1 MGTSGATTRLDKLLN
16 LLNCGTCPETRQEA
30 GNQIVG
36 ILRSHP
42 EQLPGVLGAV
52 SALLRSPNWDTR
64 LAAARCLGS
73 AAMHFVHATPADIAA
88 ASGLDAVALE
98 AELDREEPIPDGT
111 VKAEQDGDEGPLTL
125 ENLDI
130 QEIVDNCP
138 PLLAS
143 GGEEYAAQAAEGV
156 AAQRSALR
164 KRLGLGGAAGGF
176 MDDAELFKD
185 EDLLAGAREPEPSA
199 AQPEPAPIQARE
211 GSARLRLASSRRL
224 KGLKR
229 AQGSATGG
237 GLLPPRKSAKLD
249 AGGGGGD
256 QPQAGAPS
264 IDPACPPAAAALR
277 SSEAAWAAVLAG
289 EWPLQRA
296 LAAEALRA
304 NRAWL
309 GGCAAALL
317 ALLALD
323 RFSDFVGDGAVGPTR
338 ETAAQALGAL
348 CPALGPAGLRALLR
362 ALCALA
368 RCDVWQARHGGVL
381 GLRCVVAAM
390 ADALADGAGV
400 WACEDLAAALA
411 ALGPRLVLERDPGLL
426 GRVRR
431 LWRRLVGDRGAAAA
445 LVPALELGWGSEEA
459 SERIQA
465 VWALCVALPG
475 SRVVPGQPPLAVG
488 SAGELSAARLAA
500 ADALGSLAAAVVRRA
515 GGEAGTTS
523 GEAGGEATGD
533 PSSATNDAALEAV
546 AETLRRGLQ
555 ATEGRWQTARL
566 AAALALRAWAQGG
579 DGRGGGAARAGGAPG
594 RGTERLRLLA
604 HVAVAAAQPFA
615 AAGGAQTPLMAALR
629 REPDPAL
636 QLVAAGGL
644 ADLVAALRR
653 RTPSP
658 VDKIVKNLVG
668 FVTGDRTPDAA
679 APPPFPPEDE
689 DAEAAG
695 ATEADDTGAG
705 PAAASPA
712 ALACRGGEAALRALA
727 FRLGDDLFPALPCL
741 LEGQV
746 EGPLRSLGG
755 GAGGEESAR
764 QDPDGGEVAAA
775 RGAAAACRVVE
786 ALAPALSPGARRALL
801 DRLALALG
809 ALRHANGAVQLAAC
823 RALAALAASDPAAV
837 LPGLLE
843 GLTPLLQGAALP
855 AARAGALYALRL
867 LGSGLGPALV
877 PYAPLLARPL
887 LGRMSDPLPALRA
900 LAAASFAAVVAALP
914 LALGEGGA
922 GGLPVPPGLS
932 DAQRATLLAEKR
944 FLEALLAGP
953 AAQSCGG
960 GGGGAG
966 GADGA
971 PSRMAPP
978 PALALDL
985 RPYQREGVAWLCFLR
1000 ATGLHGV
1007 LADDMGLGK
1016 TVQATAVLA
1025 LAAAEEGVAARG
1037 EGRAPRPSLVLCPA
1051 TLVAHW
1057 PFEIRKA
1064 LGGGGVSPV
1073 VGAQVGGSG
1082 DGQGVRSGDAQGVR
1096 SCDGQAAEPGDAK
1109 DPTTPAATPGGEPL
1123 AVLQYAGGAAERA
1136 ALRPAFLDPDVAR
1149 PPDVV
1154 VASYE
1159 TLRADAAH
1167 LAARDWL
1174 YVVAD
1179 EGHALGNAAGR
1190 VARAACA
1197 LRAQHRL
1204 VLTGTPVQNGVRELW
1219 ALFDFLMPGFLGT
1232 SRAFNAKY
1240 GRALQ
1245 VASRQARSRGGALS
1259 SSEAGVLALEGLHR
1273 AITPFVLRRTKGQVL
1288 TDLPPKVLQDVRCT
1302 PTPLQLDAA
1311 AAQNADDGADPA
1323 RSSPDPGDG
1332 ADGTAAA
1339 PSRSSSSLSSLL
1351 ALRKAP
1357 KLAALAE
1364 LLRGAGLGAPS
1375 AEDGDG
1381 AASATPEDAGHR
1393 VLIFAQLRASLDL
1406 VEACVL
1412 APAGIACARI
1422 DGGVDPAER
1431 FARAQRFNADPTLGV
1446 MLLTTGVG
1454 GLGLNLTAADTVVFL
1469 EHDWNPM
1476 KDMQAGIC
1484 LTQTRERLIPS
1495 PPPPRMH
1502 QAMDR
1507 AHRLGQ
1513 RRSVNVYRLI
1523 LAGTLEE
1530 EIMSLQ
1536 RFKLD
1541 VAGAVVNADN
1551 ASLEGMDAGRVL
1563 DLLGDAAKASEAR
1576 DGGEAAKKKKGG
1588 LAGMLAELPD
1598 VEEAVDQ
1605 YAAEFS
1611 RPETD

>member
-1 MGTSGATTRLDKLLN
+1 
-16 LLNCGTCPETRQEA
+16 GTCPETRQEA

-277 SSEAAWAAVLAG
+277 SSEAAWAA
-289 EWPLQRA
+289 
-296 LAAEALRA
+296 
-304 NRAWL
+304 
-309 GGCAAALL
+309 
-317 ALLALD
+317 
-323 RFSDFVGDGAVGPTR
+323 
-338 ETAAQALGAL
+338 
-348 CPALGPAGLRALLR
+348 
-362 ALCALA
+362 
-368 RCDVWQARHGGVL
+368 
-381 GLRCVVAAM
+381 
-390 ADALADGAGV
+390 
-400 WACEDLAAALA
+400 
-411 ALGPRLVLERDPGLL
+411 
-426 GRVRR
+426 
-431 LWRRLVGDRGAAAA
+431 
-445 LVPALELGWGSEEA
+445 
-459 SERIQA
+459 
-465 VWALCVALPG
+465 
-475 SRVVPGQPPLAVG
+475 
-488 SAGELSAARLAA
+488 
-500 ADALGSLAAAVVRRA
+500 
-515 GGEAGTTS
+515 
-523 GEAGGEATGD
+523 
-533 PSSATNDAALEAV
+533 
-546 AETLRRGLQ
+546 
-555 ATEGRWQTARL
+555 
-566 AAALALRAWAQGG
+566 
-579 DGRGGGAARAGGAPG
+579 
-594 RGTERLRLLA
+594 
-604 HVAVAAAQPFA
+604 
-615 AAGGAQTPLMAALR
+615 
-629 REPDPAL
+629 
-636 QLVAAGGL
+636 
-644 ADLVAALRR
+644 
-653 RTPSP
+653 
-658 VDKIVKNLVG
+658 
-668 FVTGDRTPDAA
+668 
-679 APPPFPPEDE
+679 
-689 DAEAAG
+689 
-695 ATEADDTGAG
+695 
-705 PAAASPA
+705 
-712 ALACRGGEAALRALA
+712 
-727 FRLGDDLFPALPCL
+727 
-741 LEGQV
+741 
-746 EGPLRSLGG
+746 
-755 GAGGEESAR
+755 
-764 QDPDGGEVAAA
+764 
-775 RGAAAACRVVE
+775 
-786 ALAPALSPGARRALL
+786 
-801 DRLALALG
+801 
-809 ALRHANGAVQLAAC
+809 
-823 RALAALAASDPAAV
+823 
-837 LPGLLE
+837 
-843 GLTPLLQGAALP
+843 
-855 AARAGALYALRL
+855 
-867 LGSGLGPALV
+867 
-877 PYAPLLARPL
+877 
-887 LGRMSDPLPALRA
+887 
-900 LAAASFAAVVAALP
+900 
-914 LALGEGGA
+914 
-922 GGLPVPPGLS
+922 
-932 DAQRATLLAEKR
+932 
-944 FLEALLAGP
+944 ALLAGP

-1064 LGGGGVSPV
+1064 LGGGGCRRSS
-1073 VGAQVGGSG
+1073 ARSG

-1302 PTPLQLDAA
+1302 PTPLQLELCEALRSGGGMTLVAAGGLADLVAALRRRTPSPVDKIVKNLVGFVTGDRTPDAA
-1311 AAQNADDGADPA
+1311 APPPFPPEDEDAEAAGATEADDTGAGP
-1323 RSSPDPGDG
+1323 
-1332 ADGTAAA
+1332 AAA
-1339 PSRSSSSLSSLL
+1339 SP
-1351 ALRKAP
+1351 
-1357 KLAALAE
+1357 AALACRGGE
-1364 LLRGAGLGAPS
+1364 AALRALAFRLGDDLFPALLRGAGLGAPS